1 MGSTNVDQEK
11 NGLIRNFMALE
22 NHQKYLHAYQN
33 AYVKKE
39 KKIGIQSTIS
49 LHPRESIGMLSD
61 LGSMLTITKAIHNSC
76 GFVYPI

>member
-1 MGSTNVDQEK
+1 MPRSLKVLYNLHAIK
-11 NGLIRNFMALE
+11 YKE
-22 NHQKYLHAYQN
+22 NNQKYLHAYQN